1 MKIFKC
7 ISDKF
12 KKNYDIEENTS
23 NNFSIEKEDFDTPDN
38 TKTYTAT
45 GSCCYAAGINS
56 KITPSGFCTHPEKR
70 EVDRRFLDG
79 LPISER
85 HWTHCV
91 FYRIDSD
98 DGKYKC
104 FFGGDCEYCKKHE
117 DENKTEDQ

>member
-1 MKIFKC
+1 MKIFNWLT
-7 ISDKF
+7 F
-12 KKNYDIEENTS
+12 RKKNHDIKEDRDND
-23 NNFSIEKEDFDTPDN
+23 FVIEKEDFDTPDN

-45 GSCCYAAGINS
+45 GSRCYAAGINS

-91 FYRIDSD
+91 FYRLDD
-98 DGKYKC
+98 DGQHKC
-104 FFGGDCEYCKKHE
+104 FFGGDCEYCMKN
-117 DENKTEDQ
+117 DVENKTEE